1 MPAVKKPY
9 TLVID
14 FETANPAPNSAC
26 SVGIVVL
33 EEHGVIH
40 EEVRLIKTPTEAF
53 FFTHIHGIR
62 YKDVKDSPTF
72 DLVYRESIEPW
83 LKKSKLLVAHNV
95 GFDDRVLRASAAHYG
110 IKVPKLKTECTVK
123 LSRYKLGIKPANLAN
138 VSSTLGI
145 PLNHHEALSDAR
157 ASAMIYIHVETG
169 QKPWETK
176 KVSKAGHSDKPVRM
190 NGPVSELNSEKSAA
204 RLRELLGLSPE
215 LPTSNE

>member
-1 MPAVKKPY
+1 VPVAKKPY
-9 TLVID
+9 VMVID

-26 SVGIVVL
+26 SVGIVIL
-33 EEHGVIH
+33 EENRVVH
-40 EEVRLIKTPTEAF
+40 EEVSLIKTPTEAF

-62 YKDVKDSPTF
+62 YRDVADAPTF
-72 DLVYRESIEPW
+72 DLVYEQTIEPW
-83 LKKSKLLVAHNV
+83 IKKSKLLVAHNV

-138 VSSTLGI
+138 VSKTLGI

-169 QKPWETK
+169 NKPWEGK
-176 KVSKAGHSDKPVRM
+176 NPPKACASDKAPGP
-190 NGPVSELNSEKSAA
+190 GPVSKLNSEKSAA
-204 RLRELLGLSPE
+204 RLRELLGISAQ
-215 LPTSNE
+215 LPTNNE